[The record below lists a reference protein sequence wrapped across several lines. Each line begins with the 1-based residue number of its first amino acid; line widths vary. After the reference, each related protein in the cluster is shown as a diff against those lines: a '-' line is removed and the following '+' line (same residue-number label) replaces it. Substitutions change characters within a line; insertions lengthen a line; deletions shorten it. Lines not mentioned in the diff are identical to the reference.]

1 MMKIF
6 FERGQITLQG
16 LFETAC
22 ALRKLNKRSHVNET
36 FTFKLP
42 KDFEGANEVT
52 ITPFLE
58 DNCKGKNNSKQYDEN
73 IVFHIEYHTDIQISA
88 SNSESQL
95 M

>member
-6 FERGQITLQG
+6 LKRGKITLQG

-52 ITPFLE
+52 ITPFIE

-73 IVFHIEYHTDIQISA
+73 IVFDIEYHTDIQISSSA
-88 SNSESQL
+88 SESQL